1 MFAYIPARS
10 GSKRLPNKNIY
21 PLNGIPLIQKV
32 IYELKKLSFI
42 SNIYVSTDSNK
53 IKKIS
58 EETGAICL
66 DLRKKS
72 LANDKAGFPDL
83 IKHDLPRFIE
93 HSNGDSKVL
102 FTLATAALVT
112 SSIYKKAHKKFS
124 KFKPEILMSC
134 EPYHSPIWW
143 ALKKEKNGFLSPIFK
158 KKIKINSQ
166 FLKDT
171 YTDSGLFYF
180 FDQKILKKY
189 SSHKDVKKLLSF
201 EVPFEHR
208 CDLNNKEDLER
219 LKWKYSRLKKK
230 VN

>member
-158 KKIKINSQ
+158 KKNKNK
-166 FLKDT
+166 FT
-171 YTDSGLFYF
+171 
-180 FDQKILKKY
+180 ILKRYLYRFRSFLFFRSKNI
-189 SSHKDVKKLLSF
+189 KKIF
-201 EVPFEHR
+201 E
-208 CDLNNKEDLER
+208 
-219 LKWKYSRLKKK
+219 S
-230 VN
+230 